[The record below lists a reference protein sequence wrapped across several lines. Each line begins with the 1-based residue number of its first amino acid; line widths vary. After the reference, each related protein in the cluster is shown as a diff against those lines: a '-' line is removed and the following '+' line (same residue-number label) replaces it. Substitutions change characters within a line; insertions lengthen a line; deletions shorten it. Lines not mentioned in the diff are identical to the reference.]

1 MEKRR
6 MDNNSISFWCFSVA
20 KVHKKEQLHRADA
33 IRRLKNEPSLN
44 AARHFLFFSSIQ
56 SL

>member
-1 MEKRR
+1 MG
-6 MDNNSISFWCFSVA
+6 NNSRSFWYFSVA

-44 AARHFLFFSSIQ
+44 TARHSLFFLSAQ